1 MIDLY
6 KKSWFVLRSQK
17 EIKSTPNISL
27 LFPDLFFKLEVNN
40 IFIVIQWKNIE
51 QSENIPVKIRNKS
64 SWMAKVAFGETCIFY
79 NGFWWKNMLK
89 KKK

>member
-1 MIDLY
+1 MRVHIEVWLTY
-6 KKSWFVLRSQK
+6 RKISCFVLRNQR

-51 QSENIPVKIRNKS
+51 QNENKEKVQLDGKS
-64 SWMAKVAFGETCIFY
+64 SLWRDVYI
-79 NGFWWKNMLK
+79 L
-89 KKK
+89 

>member
-1 MIDLY
+1 M
-6 KKSWFVLRSQK
+6 LRNQR

-51 QSENIPVKIRNKS
+51 HSENIPVKIRKKS

-79 NGFWWKNMLK
+79 NGV
-89 KKK
+89 